1 MNTQKISSIKIPP
14 FDKANYTLWKK
25 KILLFIRMANHLYIG
40 ILKNG
45 PFTPVVRV
53 EETTDGDMVIPAHYA
68 PKDPSEYTEPE
79 REKVFLDSALQ
90 LILIESLDSVMYNNI
105 VNCDT
110 AKQIWEKIEILCEGT
125 EELHDKFYDV
135 EEVNLKFLLTLPDH
149 LEQKISAIR
158 EGRDLSRITLK
169 VLYGV
174 LKIYEL
180 EMIQKKSLR
189 AGQGYVLDDSSA
201 LIVNDGQTSN
211 DEQRSQTP
219 EISTSEKIV
228 NDTKEQVILE
238 LDEEDEFYTLD
249 ELDELDKSMAYLARK
264 FSNIRVKKPRFF
276 KSKGYKTGYK
286 TGFVDRSN
294 IRCFNCDELGHF
306 ATECRKPKKARKD
319 KAYLELEAKYD
330 ALLKKQQGKAYI
342 TEGKSWDDSDNDEDE
357 EVGNYALMA
366 LEQGDSSSSK
376 SQVPTLTT
384 IDLNVSQYK
393 ETIEKMST
401 EMFHIHTSMVA
412 ANEEQENAYLK
423 NKLKC
428 ATEIEAVL
436 RGRLEKNEVKLK
448 SFKNA
453 SELIGQY
460 HEKNKTC
467 ANIAI
472 GLDYEGLNNKKKSVS
487 DKGKSTETEDVPIIL
502 KKVESPLF
510 KACEVNFSEEG
521 LIIKQEI
528 ADEDKE
534 KKNDETTQ
542 SSISVETPKTNQENK
557 EPVKEIKA
565 KQVKKKKKNRNG
577 KIGINK
583 SNNFAYVADAPRKRC
598 ENYGSMN
605 HLTHLCKKIVSN
617 PPEGVCK
624 YNEAKANDPYS
635 LCDKFDSIPCN
646 MKVIKGCHKLRIDL
660 IESKI
665 GSISERENAQQSTNS
680 ILSQNSHSTSAKS
693 VNKKKVPNTAW
704 EMAGPLVT
712 FGDNNKG
719 FTMGYGKIISGNIVI
734 EDVALVAGLEVNLLS
749 VSQFADRGFQVI
761 FNKEDCAFI
770 SKKTGEIALKGVRK
784 GSLFVADLDSTNKDG
799 VCCFYTKASE

>member
-1 MNTQKISSIKIPP
+1 MIGDFP
-14 FDKANYTLWKK
+14 FEMVYPLNAKSTPKAIYWLVAQ
-25 KILLFIRMANHLYIG
+25 IHRRI
-40 ILKNG
+40 
-45 PFTPVVRV
+45 
-53 EETTDGDMVIPAHYA
+53 AHYD

-79 REKVFLDSALQ
+79 REKVSLDSALQ
-90 LILIESLDSVMYNNI
+90 LILIESLDNIMYNNI

-125 EELHDKFYDV
+125 GEVRSNQKRILISQYEGFMAKPNEGITDVFERFNKLINDLQLHDKFYDV

-149 LEQKISAIR
+149 LEQKISAIT
-158 EGRDLSRITLK
+158 EGRDLSRITLE
-169 VLYGV
+169 VFYGV
-174 LKIYEL
+174 LKTYEL
-180 EMIQKKSLR
+180 EMIQNKSLR
-189 AGQGYVLDDSSA
+189 AGQGYVMDGSSA

-211 DEQRSQTP
+211 DEQRSPTP
-219 EISTSEKIV
+219 AISTSEKRV
-228 NDTKEQVILE
+228 NDTEEQVMLE

-276 KSKGYKTGYK
+276 KSKGQSFNKDSSWKGKGKYTPDSKTGYK
-286 TGFVDRSN
+286 TGS
-294 IRCFNCDELGHF
+294 
-306 ATECRKPKKARKD
+306 
-319 KAYLELEAKYD
+319 YD

-342 TEGKSWDDSDNDEDE
+342 AEGKSWDDSDNDEDE
-357 EVGNYALMA
+357 EVGNYAFMV

-393 ETIEKMST
+393 ETVKKMST

-412 ANEEQENAYLK
+412 TNEEVSRLKKINEKLESEKQEVELLLVELDAAKQEIAYLK

-428 ATEIEAVL
+428 ASEIEAVL
-436 RGRLEKNEVKLK
+436 RERLEKNEVKLK

-460 HEKNKTC
+460 HEKNKPC

-472 GLDYEGLNNKKKSVS
+472 GLDYEGLNNNKKSVS
-487 DKGKSTETEDVPIIL
+487 NKGKSTETGDVPIIL

-510 KACEVNFSEEG
+510 KACEVSFSEEE

-542 SSISVETPKTNQENK
+542 SSISVETPKANQETK

-565 KQVKKKKKNRNG
+565 EQVKKKKKNRNG

-583 SNNFAYVADAPRKRC
+583 SNNFSYVAGAPKKRC
-598 ENYGSMN
+598 ENCVSIN
-605 HLTHLCKKIVSN
+605 HLTHLCKKTVSN

-624 YNEAKANDPYS
+624 YKEAKANDPYS
-635 LCDKFDSIPCN
+635 LCDKFDCIPCN
-646 MKVIKGCHKLRIDL
+646 MKVMKSCHKLRIDL

-665 GSISERENAQQSTNS
+665 GYVSERENAQQSMNS

-704 EMAGPLVT
+704 VAK
-712 FGDNNKG
+712 NN
-719 FTMGYGKIISGNIVI
+719 
-734 EDVALVAGLEVNLLS
+734 
-749 VSQFADRGFQVI
+749 
-761 FNKEDCAFI
+761 
-770 SKKTGEIALKGVRK
+770 
-784 GSLFVADLDSTNKDG
+784 
-799 VCCFYTKASE
+799 

>member
-25 KILLFIRMANHLYIG
+25 KMLLFIRMANHLYIS
-40 ILKNG
+40 IFKNG
-45 PFTPVVRV
+45 PFNPVVRV

-68 PKDPSEYTEPE
+68 PKDPSEYTDPE
-79 REKVFLDSALQ
+79 RKKVSLDGALQ
-90 LILIESLDSVMYNNI
+90 LILIESLDNYEGFM
-105 VNCDT
+105 
-110 AKQIWEKIEILCEGT
+110 AKPKEGIT
-125 EELHDKFYDV
+125 DV
-135 EEVNLKFLLTLPDH
+135 FE
-149 LEQKISAIR
+149 R
-158 EGRDLSRITLK
+158 EGRDLSRITLE

-174 LKIYEL
+174 LKTYEL

-189 AGQGYVLDDSSA
+189 AGQGYVLDGSSA

-211 DEQRSQTP
+211 DDQRSQTP
-219 EISTSEKIV
+219 EVSTSEKRV

-276 KSKGYKTGYK
+276 KSKGQ
-286 TGFVDRSN
+286 S
-294 IRCFNCDELGHF
+294 FNKDSSWKGKGK
-306 ATECRKPKKARKD
+306 KPKKAKKD

-342 TEGKSWDDSDNDEDE
+342 AQGKSWDDSDNDEDE

-384 IDLNVSQYK
+384 IDLN
-393 ETIEKMST
+393 
-401 EMFHIHTSMVA
+401 
-412 ANEEQENAYLK
+412 QENAYLK

-428 ATEIEAVL
+428 ASEIEAVL
-436 RGRLEKNEVKLK
+436 RERLEKNEVKLK

-453 SELIGQY
+453 SDLIGQY
-460 HEKNKTC
+460 HEKNKPC

-487 DKGKSTETEDVPIIL
+487 DKGKSTKTEGVPIIL
-502 KKVESPLF
+502 KKVESSLF
-510 KACEVNFSEEG
+510 KACEVNFSEEE

-542 SSISVETPKTNQENK
+542 SSISVETPKANQETK

-565 KQVKKKKKNRNG
+565 EQVKKKKKNRNG
-577 KIGINK
+577 NIGINK
-583 SNNFAYVADAPRKRC
+583 SNKFAYIADAPRKRC
-598 ENYGSMN
+598 ENCGSMN
-605 HLTHLCKKIVSN
+605 HQTHLCKKIVSN
-617 PPEGVCK
+617 PPERVCK

-635 LCDKFDSIPCN
+635 FCDKFDCIPCN
-646 MKVIKGCHKLRIDL
+646 MKVMKSCHKLRIDL
-660 IESKI
+660 IESKA
-665 GSISERENAQQSTNS
+665 GSISKRENAQQSMNS
-680 ILSQNSHSTSAKS
+680 ILSENSHSTSTKS

-704 EMAGPLVT
+704 
-712 FGDNNKG
+712 
-719 FTMGYGKIISGNIVI
+719 
-734 EDVALVAGLEVNLLS
+734 VA
-749 VSQFADRGFQVI
+749 
-761 FNKEDCAFI
+761 KH
-770 SKKTGEIALKGVRK
+770 T
-784 GSLFVADLDSTNKDG
+784 
-799 VCCFYTKASE
+799 